1 MSRPLRAKT
10 LLLVAS
16 WAASAIMTGTG
27 RSEGLS
33 PAAQRGLVFV
43 RTHCAQ
49 CHAIGRVGG
58 SPLPIAPPFR
68 ELHRRYPV
76 ESLQEALAEGI
87 MTGHPTMPEF
97 RLDPGQINSVISYLK
112 TLER

>member
-1 MSRPLRAKT
+1 MRAGAV
-10 LLLVAS
+10 LLVAS
-16 WAASAIMTGTG
+16 CAASMMWIEAG
-27 RSEGLS
+27 RSEPLS
-33 PAAQRGLVFV
+33 PASQRGLVFV

-49 CHAIGRVGG
+49 CHAIGKAGT
-58 SPLPIAPPFR
+58 SPLAIAPPFR
-68 ELHRRYPV
+68 ELHFRYPV